1 MQSAYDTDL
10 AYIHHVGYSGYV
22 RAATPGLLAILR
34 HHGIDRGLVVDLGC
48 GPGLWARQLTRR
60 GYDALGIDISPAMIA
75 LARKTAPRAQF
86 RPGSFLKMKLPP
98 CVAVTAV
105 GEVLNYTFDRD
116 NKRRE
121 MARFFRRVH
130 HALRPGGVFVFDLA
144 GPERELGRVPR
155 RWTVG
160 DDWAIL
166 LEVSRA
172 ANLLTRRMTVFRRI
186 GKTYRRSAEVHRLRL
201 YAPHD
206 ILRDLRSAG
215 FTARNIGGYG
225 GSKFFRGLAGFVAR
239 RI

>member
-1 MQSAYDTDL
+1 MKSAYDTDL
-10 AYIHHVGYSGYV
+10 AHIHHVGYSGYV

-34 HHGIDRGLVVDLGC
+34 QHGIDRGLVLDIGC
-48 GPGLWARQLTRR
+48 GGGLWARELTRR
-60 GYDALGIDISPAMIA
+60 GYEALGIDISPAMIA
-75 LARKTAPRAQF
+75 LARKTAPRAHF
-86 RPGSFLKMKLPP
+86 RAGSFLKIKLPS

-130 HALRPGGVFVFDLA
+130 EALQPGGVLVFDLA

-160 DDWAIL
+160 DDWALL

-172 ANLLTRRMTVFRRI
+172 ADLLTRRMTIFRRI
-186 GKTYRRSAEVHRLRL
+186 GKTYRRSEEVHRLRL
-201 YAPHD
+201 YAAHD

-215 FTARNIGGYG
+215 FTVRNIRGYG
-225 GSKFFRGLAGFVAR
+225 ESKFFRGLTGFVAR
-239 RI
+239 RA